1 MQEIVVLIPAFRPD
15 EQLVMLA
22 ERLHQ
27 AGLKL
32 LIINDGSEVTY
43 EPIFE
48 RVSTIAGVLRS
59 PYNEGKGAALKRGIE
74 ALPDIFPQ
82 CEGFITADAD
92 GQHRYEDIMRVKER
106 LEKGAGMVLAVRK
119 LQGKAPAGIEFSN
132 NLSRVAYTVLNGHYF
147 DDNQSGLRG
156 FAIQHREWLLKVR
169 GSKYDYEMNVL
180 CYADKQRIPIDT
192 LPIKTIYIDED
203 KGSHFNLIGDT
214 IRIFRRLFSTLWAS
228 FLGAMIWLVLAVV
241 GVALWGYLGSVPTLY
256 VAGLVS
262 ASATVLLNRYVIF
275 KEITYRDGWR
285 TYLWALL
292 RAVVYSSAMIAFG
305 LFAPA
310 VPSMLALALITLAV
324 LLLEYYAHM
333 FRHSIWK
340 RK

>member
-32 LIINDGSEVTY
+32 LIINDGSEATY

-48 RVSTIAGVLRS
+48 RVATIAGVLRS

-74 ALPDIFPQ
+74 ALPEIFPQ

-92 GQHRYEDIMRVKER
+92 GQHRYEDIVRVKDR
-106 LEKGAGMVLAVRK
+106 LEKGKEMVLAVRK
-119 LQGKAPAGIEFSN
+119 LQGKAPAGAQFSN
-132 NLSRVAYTVLNGHYF
+132 DLSRVAYTVLNGHYF

-156 FAIQHREWLLKVR
+156 FSIKHRDWLLKVR
-169 GSKYDYEMNVL
+169 GNKYDYEMNVL

-214 IRIFRRLFSTLWAS
+214 FRIFRRLFTTLWAS
-228 FLGAMIWLVLAVV
+228 FLGAMVWLVLALI
-241 GVALWGYLGSVPTLY
+241 GVSLWGYWGSVPAIY

-262 ASATVLLNRYVIF
+262 ATLTVLLNRYVIF
-275 KEITYRDGWR
+275 KEITYRDGIR

-292 RAVVYSSAMIAFG
+292 RAIFYSGAMLSFG
-305 LFAPA
+305 LFAPEF
-310 VPSMLALALITLAV
+310 PPILALLLIALAV
-324 LLLEYYAHM
+324 LLLEYYFHM
-333 FRHSIWK
+333 FHNTIWK
-340 RK
+340 KK